1 MTDLSRSQMSLGRNR
16 KNSFTFNLQA
26 KKMGQDNPFIFLI
39 DTLFSIYIAI
49 MLLRFILQQ
58 VGADFYNPISQF
70 IVKATQP
77 LVVVARRF
85 IPSIKKI
92 DTATLVLALTLI
104 ALKLVLLLS
113 IAGYPINGLQLLVR
127 GLHDLV
133 SLTFDIFIVALFI
146 QAILSW
152 INPDPYN
159 SISNLLR
166 SLTAPVLRPIQKHI
180 PAIGGIDLSTLIALI
195 GLMFLKRLV
204 LQFFQFL

>member
-1 MTDLSRSQMSLGRNR
+1 MS
-16 KNSFTFNLQA
+16 
-26 KKMGQDNPFIFLI
+26 QDNPFIFLI

-77 LVVVARRF
+77 LVKITRRF
-85 IPSIKKI
+85 VPSIRKI
-92 DTATLVLALTLI
+92 DTATLVLVLALI
-104 ALKLVLLLS
+104 IIKLLLLFS
-113 IAGYPINGLQLLVR
+113 ITGYPISGMQMLIKGLY
-127 GLHDLV
+127 DLV

-159 SISNLLR
+159 PVSILLR
-166 SLTAPVLRPIQKHI
+166 SLTFPILRPIQKYV
-180 PAIGGIDLSTLIALI
+180 PPIGGIDLSTLVGLI

-204 LQFFQFL
+204 LSLFQML